1 MKNAFVMI
9 LALALAISL
18 AGCTQA
24 SIKAIK
30 LPLLADDFREL
41 MEAQALTV
49 ENVTDEIHAD
59 ALDIALMASSDTF
72 SFLFFVL
79 PGAEA
84 AAEGFVNAA
93 GEIQSIDD
101 SLMAQSVSRQGENYQ
116 YFSRTTGDG
125 YFVVSQIENTLLF
138 VQAELSDKESV
149 IEILKILDQ

>member
-24 SIKAIK
+24 SIEATKM
-30 LPLLADDFREL
+30 PLLADDFREL

-93 GEIQSIDD
+93 GEIQSID
-101 SLMAQSVSRQGENYQ
+101 SLVEQSVSRQGENYQ

-125 YFVVSQIENTLLF
+125 YFVVSRIENTLLF